1 MYLRGSKWSMRQRR
15 KPTNWFLVIV
25 LLLLIAG
32 MVYFDRFVVPPLQ
45 QFILPTAT
53 PTRDPESYVTEADGL
68 FNQGKFAKAID
79 TYTESIRISPSD
91 PTIYVALARVQV
103 FAGKYDDAVTN
114 AQNALLLNPN
124 NSMAMAVLAW
134 AQDMKGDY
142 TAADASIQEAL
153 KLDANN
159 GNAHAYYA
167 FLLGDLFQNNV
178 GPYTDP
184 IKTAGEESRVATSL
198 APNSLEAHWA
208 RGRILYLTANYEEAV
223 SEFRTAIGINAFV
236 PQLHLDLGVTY
247 KGLSLINEAIKEYT
261 LANTLNP
268 SDYTPYL
275 YSSRALGG
283 IGSYAQAAQ
292 YAEQAVNDAPT
303 IPYLRGNWGWWLY
316 ENGQFAEALT
326 QLSLAVNGGQT
337 DDGQAILPQ
346 PLTPDDIR
354 IAQYYYIYALL
365 LAKNDRCGDALPIT
379 QQLLNNVP
387 DDADAVYNAK
397 YVQGLCKASLG
408 TPPAATGTP
417 PKTTPTP

>member
-15 KPTNWFLVIV
+15 KPTNWFLIIL

-45 QFILPTAT
+45 QYILPTPT
-53 PTRDPESYVTEADGL
+53 PTRDPESYLTEADGL
-68 FNQGKFAKAID
+68 FNQGKFSKAID
-79 TYTESIRISPSD
+79 TYTEAIRISPSD
-91 PTIYVALARVQV
+91 PTIYVALARVQI
-103 FAGKYDDAVTN
+103 FAGKYDDAQTN

-124 NSMAMAVLAW
+124 NSMALAVLAW

-142 TAADASIQEAL
+142 TAADTTIQEAL
-153 KLDANN
+153 RLDPNN

-167 FLLGDLFQNNV
+167 FLLGDMFQNSV

-184 IKTAGEESRVATSL
+184 IKTAGEESRVAVSL

-223 SEFRTAIGINAFV
+223 SEFRTAINNNSFV

-247 KGLSLINEAIKEYT
+247 KALSLIDEAIKEYT

-268 SDYTPYL
+268 TDYTAYL
-275 YSSRALGG
+275 YSSRALGS

-292 YAEQAVNDAPT
+292 YAEQAVNVAPT
-303 IPYLRGNWGWWLY
+303 NPNLRGNWGWWLY
-316 ENGQFAEALT
+316 KNGQFGEAQT
-326 QLSLAVNGGQT
+326 QLSIAVNGGQT
-337 DDGQAILPQ
+337 DDGQTILPQ
-346 PLTPDDIR
+346 PLTADDIR

-365 LAKNDRCGDALPIT
+365 LVRGNRCSDALPIT
-379 QQLLNNVP
+379 QLLLTNVP
-387 DDADAVYNAK
+387 DDEDAVYNAK
-397 YVQGLCKASLG
+397 YIQGLCQSSLG
-408 TPPAATGTP
+408 TPPAAPSAT